1 MEKQALIQLFGTSD
15 IYLIIGGFVW
25 GFLGIILG
33 LILSVNK
40 RNVKSSKS
48 PEHFSW
54 PFFWRDNSVRIVTS
68 ILALIAVQ
76 EYQSEYL
83 WIQESSILNG
93 GALEHLAEIPRQFHL
108 PSVLP
113 RLS

>member
-54 PFFWRDNSVRIVTS
+54 PFFWIGVDPHSGFGTGS
-68 ILALIAVQ
+68 
-76 EYQSEYL
+76 
-83 WIQESSILNG
+83 
-93 GALEHLAEIPRQFHL
+93 HLTD
-108 PSVLP
+108 VLLKDIGNHP
-113 RLS
+113 Y